1 MSKIIRLTETELVRL
16 VNRIVKENNEDI
28 DFEGF
33 DTPLEDEPPLFN
45 DDDIDNI
52 NYIKDDINYIK
63 DDYLDIEN
71 KYNNYDDE
79 FQNEMKLKSHARNNR
94 PSDFGIGSGTRF
106 DKDSEK
112 KWSPIK
118 PSDMPLEKYLKTRVK

>member
-1 MSKIIRLTETELVRL
+1 MSKIIRLTETELIRL

-33 DTPLEDEPPLFN
+33 DFQLEKEPSLFDKN
-45 DDDIDNI
+45 IDDI
-52 NYIKDDINYIK
+52 DDINYIK
-63 DDYLDIEN
+63 NNYLDIEN
-71 KYNNYDDE
+71 KYNNDDDE
-79 FQNEMKLKSHARNNR
+79 FQREMNLSSYRKNNR
-94 PSDFGIGSGTRF
+94 QSSIGIGDVTRF
-106 DKDSEK
+106 DKDSDK

>member
-28 DFEGF
+28 EFEGF
-33 DTPLEDEPPLFN
+33 DTPLEDEPSLFDDDN
-45 DDDIDNI
+45 DDDI
-52 NYIKDDINYIK
+52 DDINYIK

-79 FQNEMKLKSHARNNR
+79 FQREMNLDSHTRNNR
-94 PSDFGIGSGTRF
+94 QSDFGIGAGTRW

-112 KWSPIK
+112 EWSPIK

>member
-52 NYIKDDINYIK
+52 NYIEDFDF
-63 DDYLDIEN
+63 DIEDN
-71 KYNNYDDE
+71 YNDDDE
-79 FQNEMKLKSHARNNR
+79 FQNKMKLKSHMRNNR
-94 PSDFGIGSGTRF
+94 QSDFGIGAGTRF

-112 KWSPIK
+112 EWSPIK

>member
-45 DDDIDNI
+45 DV
-52 NYIKDDINYIK
+52 YSGYCCCG
-63 DDYLDIEN
+63 
-71 KYNNYDDE
+71 
-79 FQNEMKLKSHARNNR
+79 AC
-94 PSDFGIGSGTRF
+94 FG
-106 DKDSEK
+106 
-112 KWSPIK
+112 
-118 PSDMPLEKYLKTRVK
+118 

>member
-16 VNRIVKENNEDI
+16 VNRIVKENNEDM

-33 DTPLEDEPPLFN
+33 DIPLEKEPSLFD
-45 DDDIDNI
+45 DDDID
-52 NYIKDDINYIK
+52 DIDYIK
-63 DDYLDIEN
+63 DDYLDIED
-71 KYNNYDDE
+71 KYNDDDE
-79 FQNEMKLKSHARNNR
+79 FQNKMKLKSYTRNNR
-94 PSDFGIGSGTRF
+94 QSNFGIGAGTRF

-112 KWSPIK
+112 EWSPIK

>member
-45 DDDIDNI
+45 DDDID
-52 NYIKDDINYIK
+52 DINYIK
-63 DDYLDIEN
+63 DFDFDIEN
-71 KYNNYDDE
+71 KYNDDDE
-79 FQNEMKLKSHARNNR
+79 FQNKMKLKSHMGKNKM
-94 PSDFGIGSGTRF
+94 SSVGIGGKVRW

-112 KWSPIK
+112 EWSPIK
-118 PSDMPLEKYLKTRVK
+118 PSDMPLEKYLKSKGM

>member
-33 DTPLEDEPPLFN
+33 DIPLEKEPPLFN

-52 NYIKDDINYIK
+52 NYIEDFDF
-63 DDYLDIEN
+63 DIEDN
-71 KYNNYDDE
+71 YNDDDE
-79 FQNEMKLKSHARNNR
+79 FQNKMKLKSHMRNNR
-94 PSDFGIGSGTRF
+94 QSDFGIGAGARF

-112 KWSPIK
+112 EWSPIK

>member
-28 DFEGF
+28 EFEGF
-33 DTPLEDEPPLFN
+33 DTPLEDEPSLF
-45 DDDIDNI
+45 DDDNIDDNI
-52 NYIKDDINYIK
+52 VDYGFDFEDD
-63 DDYLDIEN
+63 DFS
-71 KYNNYDDE
+71 DDE
-79 FQNEMKLKSHARNNR
+79 FQNKMKLKSHMGKNR
-94 PSDFGIGSGTRF
+94 QSDFGIGAGTRW

-112 KWSPIK
+112 EWSPIK